1 MGRLKYGFKV
11 MFCVF
16 VFSLFWMGLSS
27 FSSFFFLFSFFFCR
41 DGNGSGKLI
50 LFYFFCGINGFLYL
64 YNVVLI

>member
-16 VFSLFWMGLSS
+16 VFSLFWIGLSS
-27 FSSFFFLFSFFFCR
+27 FSSSSFFFFFFCK

-50 LFYFFCGINGFLYL
+50 LFFIFCGINGFLYL